1 MIAVGFPKTLL
12 NVKELS
18 STSKIVKSG
27 ARAPTTGA
35 AGKAAIS
42 SSESPSLKAGFGRA
56 PVVAKEYPTNKTT
69 TAPNPKSQYLRR
81 AACCLISAH
90 SCFRLTFFFFE
101 GMPHSLFRSE
111 RIISPFRNYTE

>member
-1 MIAVGFPKTLL
+1 MAVGFPKTSL

-42 SSESPSLKAGFGRA
+42 SSESPSVIGVLGPA
-56 PVVAKEYPTNKTT
+56 PELAKEYPANKTT
-69 TAPNPKSQYLRR
+69 TAPSPKSQFLRC
-81 AACCLISAH
+81 AARRLYSA
-90 SCFRLTFFFFE
+90 
-101 GMPHSLFRSE
+101 
-111 RIISPFRNYTE
+111 